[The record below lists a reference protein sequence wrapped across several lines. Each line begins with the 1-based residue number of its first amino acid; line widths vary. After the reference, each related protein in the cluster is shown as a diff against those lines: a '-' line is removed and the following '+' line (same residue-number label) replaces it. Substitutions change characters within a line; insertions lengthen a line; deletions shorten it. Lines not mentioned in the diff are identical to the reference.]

1 MWIVV
6 ARKSVIAKTIAGN
19 AFGII
24 MKTEWTSLGNVI
36 LNESIK
42 AYKTRP
48 V

>member
-1 MWIVV
+1 MWIVI
-6 ARKSVIAKTIAGN
+6 ASKSVIAKHIVY
-19 AFGII
+19 AFGI

-42 AYKTRP
+42 AYTTRS